1 MDLKDASNREE
12 LERRIADLLHEY
24 DILFQG
30 MISNPDTYKKSAILY
45 YWLRDYKNYLKN
57 EAAFSPNFYPEFYR
71 GNIVNVNLGFN
82 LGAEM
87 GGLHYAIVLSDSNR
101 KNPNLVIL
109 PLTSVKPSK
118 NLNALRPTVLY
129 IGEELYHKIQ
139 GKYTALR
146 TSIPTEL
153 KLLSQAA
160 TQHDQLYQNQ
170 KRLRELEQKID
181 LLDKTMKKLQTLK
194 HGSIVVLNQIR
205 TISKMRISDPT
216 DSYDILYNLRL
227 SEANLTA
234 IEQRLKCLYLKST

>member
-1 MDLKDASNREE
+1 
-12 LERRIADLLHEY
+12 
-24 DILFQG
+24 
-30 MISNPDTYKKSAILY
+30 
-45 YWLRDYKNYLKN
+45 
-57 EAAFSPNFYPEFYR
+57 
-71 GNIVNVNLGFN
+71 
-82 LGAEM
+82 M
-87 GGLHYAIVLSDSNR
+87 GGLHYGIVLSDRNR

-109 PLTSVKPSK
+109 PLTYVKPSK
-118 NLNALRPTVLY
+118 NLNALHPTELY

-160 TQHDQLYQNQ
+160 PRHDQLYQNQ

-205 TISKMRISDPT
+205 TISKMRISAPT
-216 DSYDILYNLRL
+216 DSYDILYDLRL

-234 IEQRLKCLYLKST
+234 IEQRLKYLYLKST